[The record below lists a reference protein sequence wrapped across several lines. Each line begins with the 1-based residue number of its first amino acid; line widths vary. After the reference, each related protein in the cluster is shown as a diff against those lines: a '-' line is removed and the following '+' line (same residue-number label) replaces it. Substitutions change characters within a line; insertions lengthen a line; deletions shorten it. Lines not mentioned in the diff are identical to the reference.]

1 MIVISNPIAVVNE
14 IDIIH
19 SLFEEG
25 LMLFH
30 VRKPHFEIS
39 QMKQFLLKINSNY
52 RDRLVLH
59 SHYDL
64 AEELGINRIHFSES
78 KRKVTLLLPINLP
91 FAQHTT
97 KGFRLSTSVH
107 TIEDFNELDNNFE
120 YAFLAPVYPSI
131 SKENYSSKVN
141 QFEAIKSR
149 SNYST
154 SLVALGG
161 IESKNIKKTLKN
173 GFDEVALLG
182 TIWNRNNPIENFKS
196 CQKIVQSF

>member
-1 MIVISNPIAVVNE
+1 MIVISNPIPVANE
-14 IDIIH
+14 INIIH

-30 VRKPHFEIS
+30 VRKSYFEIS

-59 SHYDL
+59 THHEL
-64 AEELGINRIHFSES
+64 AEELGINRIHFSENN
-78 KRKVTLLLPINLP
+78 RKVTLLSPTTLSIV
-91 FAQHTT
+91 QYKT

-107 TIEDFNELDNNFE
+107 TIENFNGLDNLFE

-141 QFEAIKSR
+141 QFEAIKNR
-149 SNYST
+149 NNYST

-182 TIWNRNNPIENFKS
+182 TIWNWNNPIENFKS

>member
-1 MIVISNPIAVVNE
+1 MIVISNPIAVDNE
-14 IDIIH
+14 INIIH

-39 QMKQFLLKINSNY
+39 QMKQFLLNINSSY

-59 SHYDL
+59 THHDL
-64 AEELGINRIHFSES
+64 TKELGINRIHFSES
-78 KRKVTLLLPINLP
+78 NRKVTLLSSTISS
-91 FAQHTT
+91 FAQYKTE
-97 KGFRLSTSVH
+97 GLRLSTSVH
-107 TIEDFNELDNNFE
+107 SIEDFNELDNSFE
-120 YAFLAPVYPSI
+120 YAFLAPVYQSI
-131 SKENYSSKVN
+131 SKVNYSSKVN

-149 SNYST
+149 NNYST

-173 GFDEVALLG
+173 GFDEVAILG